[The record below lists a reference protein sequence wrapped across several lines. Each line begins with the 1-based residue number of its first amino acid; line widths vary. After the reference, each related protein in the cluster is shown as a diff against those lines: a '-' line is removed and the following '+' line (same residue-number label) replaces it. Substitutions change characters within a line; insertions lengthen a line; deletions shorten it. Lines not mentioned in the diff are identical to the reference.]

1 MQNVPKLAKAH
12 LSLPQKDT
20 LSMDVYGVA
29 QILDHLNTIIF
40 ICDEIFF
47 SMPTQLTMLNT
58 SYSTSIILN

>member
-1 MQNVPKLAKAH
+1 MQSVRKLAKAH
-12 LSLPQKDT
+12 LSPPQKDP

-47 SMPTQLTMLNT
+47 SVPTQLTM
-58 SYSTSIILN
+58 